1 MKRSD
6 KGIGVDYMWSISSGS
21 LEVMVMY
28 YYMEER
34 ASSRLSVIV
43 FHNHSLE
50 ADVIEKYSNFEL
62 RAVIKI
68 LQVEGANQNEIHC

>member
-43 FHNHSLE
+43 FHDHSLE
-50 ADVIEKYSNFEL
+50 SE
-62 RAVIKI
+62 
-68 LQVEGANQNEIHC
+68 